1 MRDLDGR
8 EAKGDD
14 QTGSESETRAED
26 KMNETEMKLKPETD
40 AHSIWAGPGEVIPA
54 YLCRKLERERI
65 IGGGRVLVLNDLA
78 KKRKKLE
85 KGLAS
90 FQVRAHIAFVEGKQ
104 PKTNPIIR

>member
-65 IGGGRVLVLNDLA
+65 IGGGRGLVFSDLEQ
-78 KKRKKLE
+78 KRKKLE

-90 FQVRAHIAFVEGKQ
+90 FQELSQIDLVERETTQ
-104 PKTNPIIR
+104 RQT